1 MGLQVTKTAAVG
13 GRENSRL
20 CWSFLSGGAG
30 LVCSS
35 PVLRWVFPCETASA
49 STAPFQL
56 PQLLHVSLSLPLSV
70 LKQTKDGGGWVDGRG
85 VSWNTEGSLSGIFSY
100 GFLQAC
106 ILKTLCYNI
115 FSYSTQLRSWEGTV
129 GPTLFSSAHFL
140 FFFFFKHIFPPCT
153 AEEHELKP
161 CCRLRW
167 CRTTECGWFQKHEGS
182 LKPTADV
189 RFKHCVDF

>member
-1 MGLQVTKTAAVG
+1 MHTRGKTAATDVCHQLRQRLSDFLSSSSSLYCFISGTKIASYPVNVMGLQVTKTAAVG

-140 FFFFFKHIFPPCT
+140 FFFFF
-153 AEEHELKP
+153 
-161 CCRLRW
+161 
-167 CRTTECGWFQKHEGS
+167 
-182 LKPTADV
+182 
-189 RFKHCVDF
+189 